1 MEPMRDNMA
10 NMLSRGIILID
21 CSPFCFGFIGMAKL
35 LRCTGEQAPGWGG
48 RFKTLLFIG
57 TKAKFF
63 VLQKI
68 PCEKYISSCY
78 HVKDDVYEIEFKG
91 KRTRIDLSMD
101 WQKMVHDFINNRG
114 V

>member
-1 MEPMRDNMA
+1 MFIFTPYKSLMCTENILVESIYYVKFVKLKYLYTMELKYKYLLGKRDKPTN
-10 NMLSRGIILID
+10 S
-21 CSPFCFGFIGMAKL
+21 
-35 LRCTGEQAPGWGG
+35 
-48 RFKTLLFIG
+48 
-57 TKAKFF
+57 KAKFF

-101 WQKMVHDFINNRG
+101 WQKMVYDFINNRG